1 MLKSITIENFFSFG
15 KSTKIELNAGLNI
28 LVGINA
34 SGKSTIIKAL
44 QLLYETVRGKGY
56 EKLIMED
63 WGGFEAVKH
72 QGIEDIGK
80 YIIVDFEFSKEY
92 INKFSTEKWENNPI
106 YSLGYSKQGN
116 GINASDHIFT
126 TNDLGGEMRMHLYKE
141 YDEQTNTPYLVYEED
156 NIKEKKRDYFDGIKI
171 KGATQSKKIGAII
184 GVITLLRY
192 YFCFDTSLK
201 SAIRQPSAYTTENN
215 LFATGENLT
224 TVLQRIKNY
233 YSLSYEQIET
243 LLQKVNPNFK
253 DISFDILGSR
263 SILTLRE
270 KKLNRT
276 ILPEHISDGTLR
288 FLLLLAITCN
298 PMRGSLVCLDEP
310 DMGLHPD
317 MISTIADT
325 LKEAAKTSQFIIST
339 HSPLLLN
346 EFDLED
352 IIVIEKDADNQSI
365 AKIFNADD
373 FAEWSNNY
381 LAGQLWLMGK
391 LGGKRW

>member
-15 KSTKIELNAGLNI
+15 KATKIELNAGLNI

-44 QLLYETVRGKGY
+44 QLLYETVCGKGY

-63 WGGFEAVKH
+63 WGGFEAVRH
-72 QGIEDIGK
+72 QGVDKKEIVLSFEFDKNKLNESIISIKEEFQWTTNPYYKIVFNDRDNLTVNDWVFENHNEPFKPLLSTFSNGIILKNIFGEEVKTTHGRNRQVGLK
-80 YIIVDFEFSKEY
+80 YIIDSVELWNLLSLKNQIEAL
-92 INKFSTEKWENNPI
+92 KP
-106 YSLGYSKQGN
+106 YS
-116 GINASDHIFT
+116 I
-126 TNDLGGEMRMHLYKE
+126 
-141 YDEQTNTPYLVYEED
+141 
-156 NIKEKKRDYFDGIKI
+156 
-171 KGATQSKKIGAII
+171 
-184 GVITLLRY
+184 
-192 YFCFDTSLK
+192 FDTSLK
-201 SAIRQPSAYTTENN
+201 SPIRQPAAYTTENA
-215 LFATGENLT
+215 LIATGENLT
-224 TVLQRIKNY
+224 TILQHIKNY
-233 YSLSYEQIET
+233 HSLSYEQIET

-253 DISFDILGSR
+253 DISFNTLGTYN
-263 SILTLRE
+263 ILTLRE

-276 ILPEHISDGTLR
+276 IFAEHISDGTLR

-365 AKIFNADD
+365 AKTFNSDD

>member
-15 KSTKIELNAGLNI
+15 KATKIELNAGLNI

-44 QLLYETVRGKGY
+44 QLLYETVCGKGY
-56 EKLIMED
+56 QKLIMED
-63 WGGFEAVKH
+63 WGGFEAVRH
-72 QGIEDIGK
+72 QGVDKKEIVLSFEFDKEDINK
-80 YIIVDFEFSKEY
+80 ELDLFSLWIE
-92 INKFSTEKWENNPI
+92 NPI
-106 YSLGYSKQGN
+106 YQIKYQWVSNSISMEYN
-116 GINASDHIFT
+116 FTDGITKRGIS
-126 TNDLGGEMRMHLYKE
+126 TNDKLYIENLK
-141 YDEQTNTPYLVYEED
+141 T
-156 NIKEKKRDYFDGIKI
+156 YFP
-171 KGATQSKKIGAII
+171 
-184 GVITLLRY
+184 
-192 YFCFDTSLK
+192 FDTSLK
-201 SAIRQPSAYTTENN
+201 SPVRLPTSYTVEKN
-215 LFATGENLT
+215 LLVTGENLT
-224 TVLQRIKNY
+224 SILQHIKNY
-233 YSLSYEQIET
+233 HSLSYEQIET

-253 DISFDILGSR
+253 DISFNTLGTYN
-263 SILTLRE
+263 ILTLRE

-276 ILPEHISDGTLR
+276 IFAEHISDGTLR

-298 PMRGSLVCLDEP
+298 PARGSLVCLDEP

-365 AKIFNADD
+365 AKTFNSDD

>member
-15 KSTKIELNAGLNI
+15 KPTKIELNAGLNI

-44 QLLYETVRGKGY
+44 QLLYETVCGKGY

-63 WGGFEAVKH
+63 WGGFEAVQNYTIQEKH
-72 QGIEDIGK
+72 
-80 YIIVDFEFSKEY
+80 IIVIFEFSKDY
-92 INKFSTEKWENNPI
+92 LNKFSEEKWTENPI
-106 YSLGYSKQGN
+106 YFLGISKNKNNVVQAFDSLYTK
-116 GINASDHIFT
+116 NADGSMI
-126 TNDLGGEMRMHLYKE
+126 LHLYRE
-141 YDEQTNTPYLVYEED
+141 YTEQNVYKIFYEV
-156 NIKEKKRDYFDGIKI
+156 NGEKKTTDDIYNGLLIRSIIDSKIIQTLRSSVFLIQTYYSFD
-171 KGATQSKKIGAII
+171 
-184 GVITLLRY
+184 V
-192 YFCFDTSLK
+192 SLK
-201 SAIRQPSAYTTENN
+201 SKIRAATAYTTEYS
-215 LFATGENLT
+215 LSTTGENLT
-224 TVLQRIKNY
+224 TVLQHIKNY

-243 LLQKVNPNFK
+243 LLQKVNPHFK
-253 DISFDILGSR
+253 DISFGILGSR

-276 ILPEHISDGTLR
+276 ILSDHISEGTLR

-298 PMRGSLVCLDEP
+298 PARGSLVCLDEP

-365 AKIFNADD
+365 AKTFNADD
-373 FAEWSNNY
+373 FAEWSNQY

>member
-15 KSTKIELNAGLNI
+15 KPTKIELNAGLNI

-44 QLLYETVRGKGY
+44 QLLYETVCGKGY
-56 EKLIMED
+56 EKLILGD
-63 WGGFEAVKH
+63 WDGFEAVRH
-72 QGIEDIGK
+72 QGIENNK
-80 YIIVDFEFSKEY
+80 IILQFEFDKEHIKSKTNETAF
-92 INKFSTEKWENNPI
+92 NSNPI
-106 YSLGYSKQGN
+106 CEISFEKLNELQLAYKFLLYEHINTEISKH
-116 GINASDHIFT
+116 IDKVSDEVETSIIKQQIENLKT
-126 TNDLGGEMRMHLYKE
+126 YLY
-141 YDEQTNTPYLVYEED
+141 
-156 NIKEKKRDYFDGIKI
+156 
-171 KGATQSKKIGAII
+171 
-184 GVITLLRY
+184 
-192 YFCFDTSLK
+192 FDTSLK
-201 SAIRQPSAYTTENN
+201 SPIRQPVNYTVEKS
-215 LFATGENLT
+215 LVSTGENLT
-224 TVLQRIKNY
+224 TVLQAIKKYNT
-233 YSLSYEQIET
+233 LSYEKIET
-243 LLQKVNPNFK
+243 LLQKVNPHFK
-253 DISFDILGSR
+253 DITFDMLGLR
-263 SILTLRE
+263 SVFMVRE
-270 KKLNRT
+270 KHLNRT
-276 ILPEHISDGTLR
+276 IFADHVSEGTLR

-365 AKIFNADD
+365 AKTFNADD

>member
-15 KSTKIELNAGLNI
+15 KATKIELNAGLNI

-34 SGKSTIIKAL
+34 SGKSTVIKAL
-44 QLLYETVRGKGY
+44 QLLYETVCGKGY

-63 WGGFEAVKH
+63 WDGFEAVRH
-72 QGIEDIGK
+72 QGIKNDH
-80 YIIVDFEFSKEY
+80 IILKFEFDKECS
-92 INKFSTEKWENNPI
+92 NTKLDTQKFENNPI
-106 YSLGYSKQGN
+106 YEISFEKLNETQIKYGSYLQEPSKDGTIVIHSKLNQSS
-116 GINASDHIFT
+116 IAVKQQIEYLKT
-126 TNDLGGEMRMHLYKE
+126 YLY
-141 YDEQTNTPYLVYEED
+141 
-156 NIKEKKRDYFDGIKI
+156 
-171 KGATQSKKIGAII
+171 
-184 GVITLLRY
+184 
-192 YFCFDTSLK
+192 FDTSLK
-201 SAIRQPSAYTTENN
+201 SSIRQPVAYSVGKS
-215 LFATGENLT
+215 LLPTGENLT
-224 TVLQRIKNY
+224 IVLQAIKKYNT
-233 YSLSYEQIET
+233 LSYEKIET
-243 LLQKVNPNFK
+243 LLQKVNPHFK
-253 DISFDILGSR
+253 DITFDMLGLR
-263 SILTLRE
+263 SVFMLRE
-270 KKLNRT
+270 KHLNRT
-276 ILPEHISDGTLR
+276 IFADHVSEGTLR
-288 FLLLLAITCN
+288 FMLLLAITCN
-298 PMRGSLVCLDEP
+298 PERGSLVCLDEP

-365 AKIFNADD
+365 AKTFNADD

>member
-15 KSTKIELNAGLNI
+15 KPTKIELNAGLNI

-44 QLLYETVRGKGY
+44 QLLYETVCGKGY

-72 QGIEDIGK
+72 SGVDGK
-80 YIIVDFEFSKEY
+80 IIVLSFEFDKEY
-92 INKFSTEKWENNPI
+92 LNRYSEEKWEFNPI
-106 YSLGYSKQGN
+106 YTLSFGKQG
-116 GINASDHIFT
+116 ITIKPSDHIYT
-126 TNDLGGEMRMHLYKE
+126 VNQSGENMQMHLYKK
-141 YDEQTNTPYLVYEED
+141 YDETNDTSYLVYYV
-156 NIKEKKRDYFDGIKI
+156 NGLQKQNKDYFNGLLI
-171 KGATQSKKIGAII
+171 KGVGNGGGKISHLG
-184 GVITLLRY
+184 GVISLLKT

-201 SAIRQPSAYTTENN
+201 STIRQPVAYTTESS
-215 LFATGENLT
+215 LSATGENLT

-243 LLQKVNPNFK
+243 LLQKVNPNIK

-270 KKLNRT
+270 KYLNRT
-276 ILPEHISDGTLR
+276 IFPEHISDGTLR

-298 PMRGSLVCLDEP
+298 PARGSLICLDEP

-365 AKIFNADD
+365 AKTFNSDD